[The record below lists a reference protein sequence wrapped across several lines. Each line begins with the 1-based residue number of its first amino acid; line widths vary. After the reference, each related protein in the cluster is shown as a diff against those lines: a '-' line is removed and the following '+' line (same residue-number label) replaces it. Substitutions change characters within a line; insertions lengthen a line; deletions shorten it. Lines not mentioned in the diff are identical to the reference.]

1 MSWQGLTAQQMWSGF
16 HEGSSHRR
24 HCAFHVERRASLQW
38 CMQAPQA
45 GLDELARAHCPAY
58 VGRFLQGELT
68 EKEMRS
74 IGFPWSEG
82 LVRRSR
88 ASAGGTLAATRALFE
103 WNLRITANIAG
114 TCLSDVFAQMRHPC
128 LCSAVSSG
136 LSGKANRQI
145 QGCHT
150 RSESIS

>member
-1 MSWQGLTAQQMWSGF
+1 
-16 HEGSSHRR
+16 
-24 HCAFHVERRASLQW
+24 
-38 CMQAPQA
+38 MQAPQA

-82 LVRRSR
+82 LVRRTR

-114 TCLSDVFAQMRHPC
+114 SSLSDIFAQLRHHC
-128 LCSAVSSG
+128 LCSSVFSG
-136 LSGKANRQI
+136 LLGKANMQI

-150 RSESIS
+150 RSEYIS